1 MWKQIKLLENHSDLL
16 AMSIYVNLGI
26 CDICSFKQDFTSC
39 RLLQKV
45 ERTKESGFTRAR
57 WSDNGN
63 NLALTD
69 ICGNSIQNLI
79 GSKRFFQILYLDQNF
94 TLINAHW
101 FSVSSPVYS

>member
-1 MWKQIKLLENHSDLL
+1 MFEKFGHDFYINFIKDDRYTWLLDGLKNT
-16 AMSIYVNLGI
+16 MIITV
-26 CDICSFKQDFTSC
+26 F
-39 RLLQKV
+39 
-45 ERTKESGFTRAR
+45 
-57 WSDNGN
+57 
-63 NLALTD
+63 ALTD